1 MRTGQNFIPVKQK
14 AAMGLALIKE
24 AILDHLEAHKDTGL
38 RNADLARDL
47 GLESDHDGQQK
58 DYLTYSIL
66 GLLLRE
72 CQVGKVKRGPKTFYM
87 RAVDAKR

>member
-14 AAMGLALIKE
+14 ATMGLALIKE
-24 AILDHLEAHKDTGL
+24 AILDHLEVHKDTGL

-47 GLESDHDGQQK
+47 GLESDHEGQQK
-58 DYLTYSIL
+58 DYLTYSVL

-72 CQVGKVKRGPKTFYM
+72 CQVDKIKRGAKTFYV
-87 RAVDAKR
+87 RAIDVKR

>member
-1 MRTGQNFIPVKQK
+1 MRAGQNFIPVKQK

-24 AILDHLEAHKDTGL
+24 AMLEHLEAHRDGL

-47 GLESDHDGQQK
+47 GLESDHEGSQK

-72 CQVGKVKRGPKTFYM
+72 CQVEKVKRG
-87 RAVDAKR
+87 AKAYYVRL

>member
-1 MRTGQNFIPVKQK
+1 MRAGQNFIPVRQK
-14 AAMGLALIKE
+14 ATMGLALIKE
-24 AILDHLEAHKDTGL
+24 AILEHLEGNKEGL

-66 GLLLRE
+66 GLLLKE
-72 CQVGKVKRGPKTFYM
+72 CQVEKIKRGTKTFYM
-87 RAVDAKR
+87 LA

>member
-1 MRTGQNFIPVKQK
+1 VRAGQNFIPVKQK
-14 AAMGLALIKE
+14 ATMGLALIKE
-24 AILDHLEAHKDTGL
+24 AMLDHLEAHKEGL

-66 GLLLRE
+66 GLLLKE
-72 CQVGKVKRGPKTFYM
+72 CQVDKVKRGARTYYVRLRP
-87 RAVDAKR
+87 